1 MYSLN
6 KESSK
11 PLYIQLYEQ
20 MKSDII
26 ENYSVG
32 DKLPSVRKISST
44 YNISKT
50 TIESAYG
57 QLVAEGYIES
67 YPNSGFRV
75 ENINELK
82 FKTRNIIT
90 DANRDDFEKA
100 EWLYDFYP
108 SKLSKDSFPLKLWKR
123 LFTKYI
129 DESLDFG
136 AYSNP
141 QGEEGLREEI
151 AKYLKNSRG
160 VSCNKNQIIVGCGFS
175 ELMEIMARILKKI
188 DINSFGIEN
197 PGYHIA
203 KNVFENY
210 GFKINKI
217 PLDNDGIKIEE
228 LKKTDSKAV
237 YLTPSH
243 QYPTGVTIPIS
254 NRYKLLNWAKE
265 NDSFIIEDDYDT
277 ELNYINRPIPSLQGL
292 DTQNRVI
299 YIGTFSKSLC
309 ASLRVGYM
317 VLPNS
322 LMDIYYKFENK
333 HSTVP
338 IMTQKILEKFMSE
351 GHWEKHLRKIRTINS
366 KKHNLMKS
374 ELLSK
379 LGDTVKIESFGG
391 GLSIVINPKVPMD
404 IEKLKSLA
412 IKEKI
417 KLYFAKDVSGGDW
430 DAIRMGF
437 GGFRQNEIK
446 DAINAFS
453 KIWFAS
459 LIG

>member
-6 KESSK
+6 KENQK

-20 MKSDII
+20 IKNDII

-32 DKLPSVRKISST
+32 DKLPSVRKMSSM

-50 TIESAYG
+50 TVETTYS

-75 ENINELK
+75 ETTNELK
-82 FKTRNIIT
+82 FKIKNISTNIDT
-90 DANRDDFEKA
+90 NNTKEI
-100 EWLYDFYP
+100 EWRYDFYP
-108 SKLSKDSFPLKLWKR
+108 SKLSKDSFPLKLWKK
-123 LFTKYI
+123 LFSKYI
-129 DESLDFG
+129 NENLDFG

-151 AKYLKNSRG
+151 AKYLKNSRA
-160 VSCNKNQIIVGCGFS
+160 VICNKNQIIIGCGFP
-175 ELMEIMARILKKI
+175 ELMGIIARILRKI
-188 DINSFGIEN
+188 NFDIFAIEN

-210 GFKINKI
+210 GFEINKI
-217 PLDNDGIKIEE
+217 PLDNDGIKITE
-228 LKKTDSKAV
+228 LEKSNSNIV
-237 YLTPSH
+237 YVTPSH

-254 NRYKLLNWAKE
+254 NRYKLLNWAK
-265 NDSFIIEDDYDT
+265 NNNSFIIEDDYDS
-277 ELNYINRPIPSLQGL
+277 ELNYVNRPIPSLQGL

-309 ASLRVGYM
+309 ASLRVGYI
-317 VLPNS
+317 VLPNN

-333 HSTVP
+333 HSTVS
-338 IMTQKILEKFMSE
+338 IITQKILEKFISE
-351 GHWEKHLRKIRTINS
+351 GHWDKHLRKIRTINS
-366 KKHNLMKS
+366 KKHNIMKS

-379 LGDTVKIESFGG
+379 LGDTMKIESLGG
-391 GLSIVINPKVPMD
+391 GLSIVINPKVDMD

-417 KLYFAKDVSGGDW
+417 KIYFAKDVSGGEW

-437 GGFRQNEIK
+437 GGFKENEIK

-453 KIWFAS
+453 KIWFQA
-459 LIG
+459 LVG

>member
-6 KESSK
+6 KENPK

-20 MKSDII
+20 IKNDII
-26 ENYSVG
+26 ENYNVG
-32 DKLPSVRKISST
+32 DKLPSVRKMSFT

-50 TIESAYG
+50 TVETTYS

-75 ENINELK
+75 ESINELK
-82 FKTRNIIT
+82 FKTKNISTNI
-90 DANRDDFEKA
+90 DMYDMKEID
-100 EWLYDFYP
+100 WLYDFYP

-123 LFTKYI
+123 LFIKYI
-129 DESLDFG
+129 DESLDLG

-141 QGEEGLREEI
+141 QGEEGLRDEI
-151 AKYLKNSRG
+151 SKYLKNSRG
-160 VSCNKNQIIVGCGFS
+160 VSCNKNQIIIGCGFS
-175 ELMEIMARILKKI
+175 ELMQIIARILKKI
-188 DINSFGIEN
+188 DINSFAIEN
-197 PGYHIA
+197 PGYHMA

-210 GFKINKI
+210 DFKINKI

-228 LKKTDSKAV
+228 LEKTNSKVV
-237 YLTPSH
+237 YVTPSH
-243 QYPTGVTIPIS
+243 QYPTGVTIPIT
-254 NRYKLLNWAKE
+254 NRYKLLNWAKN
-265 NDSFIIEDDYDT
+265 NDSFIIEDDYDS

-299 YIGTFSKSLC
+299 YIGTFSKSLS
-309 ASLRVGYM
+309 ASLRVGYV

-322 LMDIYYKFENK
+322 LMNIYYKFEYK
-333 HSTVP
+333 HSTVS
-338 IMTQKILEKFMSE
+338 IITQKILEKFIYE
-351 GHWEKHLRKIRTINS
+351 GHWDKHLRRIRTINS

-379 LGDTVKIESFGG
+379 LGNTVKIESFGG
-391 GLSIVINPKVPMD
+391 GLSIVINPKIAID

-417 KLYFAKDVSGGDW
+417 KIYFAKDVSGGDW

-437 GGFRQNEIK
+437 GGFRENEIK

-459 LIG
+459 LQG